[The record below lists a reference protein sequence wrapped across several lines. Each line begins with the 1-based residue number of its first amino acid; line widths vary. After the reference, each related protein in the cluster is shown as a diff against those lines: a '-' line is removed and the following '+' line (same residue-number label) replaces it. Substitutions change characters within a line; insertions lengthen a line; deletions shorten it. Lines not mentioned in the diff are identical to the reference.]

1 MARLRANFII
11 MRAVKGIYVSDLAEK
26 VGISR
31 NKLAGLFGATGR
43 WEANTPGW
51 PSNVRMANAEWDA
64 DKRERPYWLHPL
76 VREVLA
82 AGRVKL

>member
-64 DKRERPYWLHPL
+64 DKRERRYWLHPL